1 MLILITLIWHFWST
15 RSVRNIEQIQIRAL
29 KMLRNNFDS
38 DYKTILDRT
47 GRGTMEV
54 KRLRALGLKTFYE
67 IFS

>member
-1 MLILITLIWHFWST
+1 
-15 RSVRNIEQIQIRAL
+15 
-29 KMLRNNFDS
+29 MLRNNFDS